1 MQNESQRVKALR
13 GYEIIDTPAEPEFD
27 RITKLASL
35 LCNVPISH
43 ISIIDE
49 DTVWLKSKI
58 GLAMDKV
65 RRGDSFCTHAI
76 KEQGLLEINDALE
89 DSRVRENPSVLN
101 DPGIRFYAGYPLV
114 DPMGHTLGTLCVI
127 DQKPKKLSDE
137 EKKGLKLLAEEV
149 VALIVER
156 RQRDELKNFQKIFE
170 FSNDLLFIG
179 GTDGF
184 FKKVNPAFTK
194 ILGWS
199 REHILTTSSFEF
211 VHPDDIENTE
221 RELKKLSEGGE
232 TVNFL
237 QRFKAS
243 NGEYRTIQWTSSPE
257 ASTGNIFG
265 IGRDIT
271 DKIEL
276 DRQLALSEE
285 KLRLFFEH
293 SQGLMCTHDLE
304 GNFITVNSAGAG
316 ILGYSREEIMGMS
329 LYDIVPQPRHPFLDA
344 YLVEI
349 KETGHVKGQ
358 MLTHHKN
365 GAFLIWMY
373 NNVLEKDSNGD
384 VYVIGNAIDITE
396 RHKLEKDLE
405 RTKEMLE
412 QTSNVARVGGW
423 EFDLRTQQINWTAVT
438 KEIHGVSADFSPDL
452 ATALDFY
459 KEGIDRE
466 KMKQLV
472 ERAIK
477 ECAGWDEEMQI
488 VTAKGKQL
496 WVRAKGNV
504 EFEDGKCKRIYGT
517 FQDINDYK
525 LAELALQQS
534 LVKQGELNHELV
546 AQIKRVEEQDQTIQ
560 KIQEFKFLADSIPQ
574 IIWTARPDG
583 SRDYYN
589 QYWYNYTGLTPE
601 QTLNG
606 GWDAMLHPDDLP
618 RYLKIWTESY
628 STGKP
633 FEMECRFKRGSDG
646 VYKWHLGRAV
656 PMKNETGEIVKWFGS
671 STDIDEYKRALDL
684 ETRIGQYE
692 DFNRIV
698 AHNLRG
704 PAGSIGMIIEMI
716 EETSSMEEKEELLD
730 MLKESSVTL
739 NETLNEL
746 MKVLEVRNNKDI
758 PFDDCDLTD
767 LVYGMNGMLK
777 GQIISKNAKIIT
789 DFKTPVMRFP
799 KMYLESIFYNMISNA
814 LKYSKP
820 GVPPVIEIASEKVH
834 GNTVVTFSDNGLG
847 IDLHRHGKNMFKL
860 NKVFHSGF
868 DSKGV
873 GLFMTKTQIETF
885 GGHISVESEP
895 NVGSKFTVEFSN

>member
-1 MQNESQRVKALR
+1 MQNESERVRALR
-13 GYEIIDTPAEPEFD
+13 NYEIIDTPAEPEFD
-27 RITKLASL
+27 RITKLATL
-35 LCNVPISH
+35 LCHVPISH

-58 GLAMDKV
+58 GLAMDRV
-65 RRGDSFCTHAI
+65 RRVDSFCTHAI
-76 KEQGLLEINDALE
+76 EQPGLLEINDAHE
-89 DSRVRENPSVLN
+89 DARVRDNPSVVG
-101 DPGIRFYAGYPLV
+101 DPNIRFYAGCPLI
-114 DPMGHTLGTLCVI
+114 DPAGYTLGTLCVI

-137 EKKGLKLLAEEV
+137 EKSGLKLLADEV
-149 VALIVER
+149 VALIVEH
-156 RQRDELKNFQKIFE
+156 RQREELKNFQKIFE
-170 FSNDLLFIG
+170 FSNDLVFIG

-199 REHILTTSSFEF
+199 REHMLNTSSFDF
-211 VHPDDIENTE
+211 VHPDDIENSA
-221 RELKKLSEGGE
+221 RELKKLSEGGS

-237 QRFKAS
+237 QRFKTS
-243 NGEYRTIQWTSSPE
+243 NGEYRMIQWTSSPE

-271 DKIEL
+271 DKIEM

-293 SQGLMCTHDLE
+293 SQGLMCTHDLD

-329 LYDIVPQPRHPFLDA
+329 LYDIVPHQRHSFLDA

-349 KETGHVKGQ
+349 KKTGHVKGQ

-365 GAFLIWMY
+365 GSFLIWMY
-373 NNVLEKDSNGD
+373 NNVLEQDSNGD

-396 RHKLEKDLE
+396 RHKLETDLE

-423 EFDLRTQQINWTAVT
+423 EFDLKTQQINWTSVT
-438 KEIHGVSADFSPDL
+438 KEIHGVDADFKPDL
-452 ATALDFY
+452 STALNFY
-459 KEGIDRE
+459 KEGTDRK
-466 KMKQLV
+466 KMQRLV
-472 ERAIK
+472 ERAMTK
-477 ECAGWDEEMQI
+477 CAGWDEELQI

-496 WVRAKGNV
+496 WIRAKGNV
-504 EFEDGKCKRIYGT
+504 EFVDGKCKRMYGT

-525 LAELALQQS
+525 LAELALQES
-534 LVKQGELNHELV
+534 LIKQGELNQELK
-546 AQIKRVEEQDQTIQ
+546 AQIRRVEEQDQTIQ

-574 IIWTARPDG
+574 IIWTAKPDG

-606 GWDAMLHPDDLP
+606 GWETMLHPDDLQK
-618 RYLKIWTESY
+618 YLKTWTESY
-628 STGKP
+628 TTGKP
-633 FEMECRFKRGSDG
+633 FEMECRFRRGSDG
-646 VYKWHLGRAV
+646 VYKWHLGRGV
-656 PMKNETGEIVKWFGS
+656 PMKNEAGELVKWFGS

-716 EETSSMEEKEELLD
+716 EESTSAEEKEEFLD
-730 MLKESSVTL
+730 MLKESSLTL

-758 PFDDCDLTD
+758 PFDDCDLSE

-777 GQIISKNAKIIT
+777 GQIVSKNAKIIT
-789 DFKTPVMRFP
+789 DFKAPVMKFP

-820 GVPPVIEIASEKVH
+820 DVPPVIEIESKKVH
-834 GNTVVTFSDNGLG
+834 GNTIVTFSDNGLG
-847 IDLHRHGKNMFKL
+847 IDLQRHGKNMFKL